1 MKNLIFLILTLLAWP
16 GRCESAPAAAE
27 AGAEVAP
34 VAPQGEWAVVNTSS
48 VFMRGE
54 ASYTAE
60 NVSQSRMGTP
70 VQVLA
75 RTGYWVKIRTP
86 EPYEGWVNELTLA
99 PYPADYRSCK
109 RYICIREHSFVY
121 AEPSLGAARLSD
133 LSMSDIVRAGEAAGK
148 GGAKAGKASRQDA
161 ASAGQD
167 KDGWAAVQ
175 LWDGRSGWVP
185 AADVADFA
193 DWMVKVQK
201 QPKMNFH
208 PGPEGGESAK
218 TAKNELSP
226 GAAPA
231 GESGAAQAGESG
243 AAPAGTPG
251 TAPAGTPGAPAGA
264 EAIAAEVVATARLFL
279 GSPYMWGGM
288 SAGLFDCSGL
298 VGFCYFMAGIQL
310 PRDASQ
316 QIGCGVPV
324 DFEDMQAGDLVFFGE
339 KRVGHVALCTGPG
352 RIIHSSQIV
361 RENSLIPGEPDYY
374 GRHIIGIRRIIGQL
388 PEKDFIKNSHLYF

>member
-16 GRCESAPAAAE
+16 GGGCGAAKAGAQAAEACGQAAEAACAEAEAPAAE
-27 AGAEVAP
+27 AAVP
-34 VAPQGEWAVVNTSS
+34 DGEWAVVNTSS

-109 RYICIREHSFVY
+109 RYICVREHSFVY

-133 LSMSDIVRAGEAAGK
+133 LSMSDIVKAAAAGK
-148 GGAKAGKASRQDA
+148 AGAKAGNAS
-161 ASAGQD
+161 G

-175 LWDGRSGWVP
+175 LWDGRRGWVP
-185 AADVADFA
+185 AADLADFA
-193 DWMVKVQK
+193 NWIADS
-201 QPKMNFH
+201 
-208 PGPEGGESAK
+208 EYR
-218 TAKNELSP
+218 
-226 GAAPA
+226 
-231 GESGAAQAGESG
+231 AQV
-243 AAPAGTPG
+243 
-251 TAPAGTPGAPAGA
+251 A
-264 EAIAAEVVATARLFL
+264 EIVATARRFL

-339 KRVGHVALCTGPG
+339 KRVGHVALCTSPG

-361 RENSLIPGEPDYY
+361 RENSLVPSEPDYY
-374 GRHIIGIRRIIGQL
+374 GRHIIGIRRIIGHL
-388 PEKDFIKNSHLYF
+388 PEQNFIKNSTLYF

>member
-16 GRCESAPAAAE
+16 GKCESVPD
-27 AGAEVAP
+27 
-34 VAPQGEWAVVNTSS
+34 GEWAVVNTSS

-99 PYPADYRSCK
+99 HYPADYRSCK
-109 RYICIREHSFVY
+109 RYICVREHSFVY
-121 AEPSLGAARLSD
+121 AEPLLGAARLSD
-133 LSMSDIVRAGEAAGK
+133 LSMSDIVRAVAEPGGERAG
-148 GGAKAGKASRQDA
+148 
-161 ASAGQD
+161 

-185 AADVADFA
+185 AADVADFES
-193 DWMVKVQK
+193 WMTDS
-201 QPKMNFH
+201 
-208 PGPEGGESAK
+208 EYRAK
-218 TAKNELSP
+218 
-226 GAAPA
+226 
-231 GESGAAQAGESG
+231 
-243 AAPAGTPG
+243 
-251 TAPAGTPGAPAGA
+251 
-264 EAIAAEVVATARLFL
+264 AAEVVSTARLFL

-361 RENSLIPGEPDYY
+361 RENSLVPGEPDYY
-374 GRHIIGIRRIIGQL
+374 GRHIIGIRRIIGHL
-388 PEKDFIKNSHLYF
+388 PQENFIKNSTLYF

>member
-1 MKNLIFLILTLLAWP
+1 MKNLIFLILALLAWP

-27 AGAEVAP
+27 AAVP
-34 VAPQGEWAVVNTSS
+34 DGEWAVVNTSS

-121 AEPSLGAARLSD
+121 AEPSLEAARLSD
-133 LSMSDIVRAGEAAGK
+133 LSMSDIVRAAGK
-148 GGAKAGKASRQDA
+148 DGAKAGQAS
-161 ASAGQD
+161 G

-175 LWDGRSGWVP
+175 LWDGRNGWVP
-185 AADVADFA
+185 AADLADFA
-193 DWMVKVQK
+193 NWIADSE
-201 QPKMNFH
+201 H
-208 PGPEGGESAK
+208 R
-218 TAKNELSP
+218 
-226 GAAPA
+226 
-231 GESGAAQAGESG
+231 AQV
-243 AAPAGTPG
+243 
-251 TAPAGTPGAPAGA
+251 A
-264 EAIAAEVVATARLFL
+264 EIVATARLFL

-324 DFEDMQAGDLVFFGE
+324 AFEDMQAGDLVFFGE

-374 GRHIIGIRRIIGQL
+374 GRHIIGIRRIIGHL
-388 PEKDFIKNSHLYF
+388 PQESFIKNSHLYF

>member
-16 GRCESAPAAAE
+16 GRCEGAPAAAE
-27 AGAEVAP
+27 AAVP
-34 VAPQGEWAVVNTSS
+34 DGEWAVVNTSS

-109 RYICIREHSFVY
+109 RYICVREHSFVY

-133 LSMSDIVRAGEAAGK
+133 LSMSDIVRASASGK
-148 GGAKAGKASRQDA
+148 DGAKAGKASEK
-161 ASAGQD
+161 G
-167 KDGWAAVQ
+167 GWAAVQ

-185 AADVADFA
+185 AADVADFES
-193 DWMVKVQK
+193 WMVKVQK

-218 TAKNELSP
+218 TAKNERSP
-226 GAAPA
+226 RAAQAGESRAAQA

-243 AAPAGTPG
+243 TAPAGTPG
-251 TAPAGTPGAPAGA
+251 TAPAGTPGAAAGA
-264 EAIAAEVVATARLFL
+264 EAIAAEVDRKSV
-279 GSPYMWGGM
+279 
-288 SAGLFDCSGL
+288 
-298 VGFCYFMAGIQL
+298 V
-310 PRDASQ
+310 
-316 QIGCGVPV
+316 
-324 DFEDMQAGDLVFFGE
+324 
-339 KRVGHVALCTGPG
+339 
-352 RIIHSSQIV
+352 
-361 RENSLIPGEPDYY
+361 
-374 GRHIIGIRRIIGQL
+374 
-388 PEKDFIKNSHLYF
+388 

>member
-27 AGAEVAP
+27 AAVP
-34 VAPQGEWAVVNTSS
+34 DGEWAVVNTSS

-109 RYICIREHSFVY
+109 RYICVREHSFVY
-121 AEPSLGAARLSD
+121 AEPSFEAARLSD
-133 LSMSDIVRAGEAAGK
+133 MSMSDIVRAAAAGK
-148 GGAKAGKASRQDA
+148 GGAKAGKASGQDG

-175 LWDGRSGWVP
+175 LWDGRNCWVP
-185 AADVADFA
+185 AADVADFES
-193 DWMVKVQK
+193 WMVKVQK
-201 QPKMNFH
+201 QPIMNFH

-226 GAAPA
+226 R
-231 GESGAAQAGESG
+231 AAQAGES
-243 AAPAGTPG
+243 G
-251 TAPAGTPGAPAGA
+251 TAPAGTPGAAAGA

-361 RENSLIPGEPDYY
+361 RENSLVAGEPDYY
-374 GRHIIGIRRIIGQL
+374 GRHIIGIRRIIGHL
-388 PEKDFIKNSHLYF
+388 PEESFIKNSHLYF

>member
-16 GRCESAPAAAE
+16 GRCESVPD
-27 AGAEVAP
+27 
-34 VAPQGEWAVVNTSS
+34 GEWAVVNTSS

-99 PYPADYRSCK
+99 PYPADYRNSK
-109 RYICIREHSFVY
+109 RYICVREHSFVY
-121 AEPSLGAARLSD
+121 AEPSLEAARLSD

-148 GGAKAGKASRQDA
+148 GGASAGQDG

-175 LWDGRSGWVP
+175 LWDGRRGWVP

-193 DWMVKVQK
+193 EWMEDAEYRAQGWSQK
-201 QPKMNFH
+201 TPKTRLT
-208 PGPEGGESAK
+208 PGSESGLVSKSAK
-218 TAKNELSP
+218 NATNPSGP
-226 GAAPA
+226 AA
-231 GESGAAQAGESG
+231 ESL
-243 AAPAGTPG
+243 
-251 TAPAGTPGAPAGA
+251 
-264 EAIAAEVVATARLFL
+264 AAEVVATARLFL

-324 DFEDMQAGDLVFFGE
+324 AFEDMQAGDLVFFGE

-374 GRHIIGIRRIIGQL
+374 GRHIIGIRRIIGHL
-388 PEKDFIKNSHLYF
+388 PEQNFIKNSTLYF

>member
-16 GRCESAPAAAE
+16 GGGCGAAKAGAQAAE
-27 AGAEVAP
+27 AALPE
-34 VAPQGEWAVVNTSS
+34 GEWAVVNTSS

-109 RYICIREHSFVY
+109 RYICVREHSFVY
-121 AEPSLGAARLSD
+121 AEPSLEAARLSD
-133 LSMSDIVRAGEAAGK
+133 LSMSDIVRAAAAGK
-148 GGAKAGKASRQDA
+148 GGAKAGQ
-161 ASAGQD
+161 GTG

-193 DWMVKVQK
+193 EWMEDAEYRAQGWSQK
-201 QPKMNFH
+201 TPKTRLTT
-208 PGPEGGESAK
+208 GSESRLVSKSAK
-218 TAKNELSP
+218 NATNPSGP
-226 GAAPA
+226 AA
-231 GESGAAQAGESG
+231 ESL
-243 AAPAGTPG
+243 
-251 TAPAGTPGAPAGA
+251 
-264 EAIAAEVVATARLFL
+264 AAEVVATARLFL

-324 DFEDMQAGDLVFFGE
+324 DFEEMQAGDLVFFGE

-374 GRHIIGIRRIIGQL
+374 GRHIIGIRRIIDHL
-388 PEKDFIKNSHLYF
+388 PEQNFIKNSTLYF

>member
-1 MKNLIFLILTLLAWP
+1 MNKTILILLTLLAWP

-27 AGAEVAP
+27 AAVP
-34 VAPQGEWAVVNTSS
+34 DGEWAVVNTSS

-109 RYICIREHSFVY
+109 RYICVREHSFVY

-133 LSMSDIVRAGEAAGK
+133 LSMSDIVRAAGKDGLKAGK
-148 GGAKAGKASRQDA
+148 GGAKAGQ
-161 ASAGQD
+161 GTG

-175 LWDGRSGWVP
+175 LWDGRNGWVP
-185 AADVADFA
+185 AADVADFEKCMA
-193 DWMVKVQK
+193 GGAGQMVKVQK

-226 GAAPA
+226 R
-231 GESGAAQAGESG
+231 AAQ
-243 AAPAGTPG
+243 AGTPG
-251 TAPAGTPGAPAGA
+251 TAPAGTPGAAAGA

-324 DFEDMQAGDLVFFGE
+324 NFEDMQAGDLVFFGE

-361 RENSLIPGEPDYY
+361 RENSLVAGEPDYY
-374 GRHIIGIRRIIGQL
+374 GRHIIGIRRIIGHL
-388 PEKDFIKNSHLYF
+388 PEQNFIKNSTLYF

>member
-16 GRCESAPAAAE
+16 GGGCGATKAGAQAAPDAAEAVAQTAAAELSAPAA
-27 AGAEVAP
+27 P
-34 VAPQGEWAVVNTSS
+34 DGEWAVINTSC

-54 ASYTAE
+54 ASYTSE

-75 RTGYWVKIRTP
+75 RTGYWVKIHTP

-109 RYICIREHSFVY
+109 RYLCVREHSFVY
-121 AEPSLGAARLSD
+121 AEPSLEADRLSD
-133 LSMSDIVRAGEAAGK
+133 LSMSDIVRAG
-148 GGAKAGKASRQDA
+148 KASKKA
-161 ASAGQD
+161 AAD
-167 KDGWAAVQ
+167 DWAAVQ

-185 AADVADFA
+185 AADVADFEE
-193 DWMVKVQK
+193 WMASTRA
-201 QPKMNFH
+201 MA
-208 PGPEGGESAK
+208 AK
-218 TAKNELSP
+218 AT
-226 GAAPA
+226 
-231 GESGAAQAGESG
+231 Q
-243 AAPAGTPG
+243 TG
-251 TAPAGTPGAPAGA
+251 TAGSS
-264 EAIAAEVVATARLFL
+264 IAAGQIAEDLVATARLFL

-324 DFEDMQAGDLVFFGE
+324 AFEDMQAGDLVFFGE

-361 RENSLIPGEPDYY
+361 RENSLIAGEPDYY
-374 GRHIIGIRRIIGQL
+374 GRNILGIRRMIGNL
-388 PEKDFIKNSHLYF
+388 PEQSFIKNSTLYFLP

>member
-1 MKNLIFLILTLLAWP
+1 MKNLIFLILALLAWP

-27 AGAEVAP
+27 AAEAACAEAACAEAEAPAAEAAAGAKVAP

-109 RYICIREHSFVY
+109 RYICIHEHSFVY

-133 LSMSDIVRAGEAAGK
+133 LSMSDIVRARKAA
-148 GGAKAGKASRQDA
+148 A
-161 ASAGQD
+161 
-167 KDGWAAVQ
+167 DGWAAVQ

-185 AADVADFA
+185 AADVADFER
-193 DWMVKVQK
+193 WMTDS
-201 QPKMNFH
+201 
-208 PGPEGGESAK
+208 EYRAK
-218 TAKNELSP
+218 
-226 GAAPA
+226 
-231 GESGAAQAGESG
+231 
-243 AAPAGTPG
+243 
-251 TAPAGTPGAPAGA
+251 
-264 EAIAAEVVATARLFL
+264 AAEVVATARLFL

-361 RENSLIPGEPDYY
+361 RENSLRPGEPDYY

-388 PEKDFIKNSHLYF
+388 PQENFIKNSALYF